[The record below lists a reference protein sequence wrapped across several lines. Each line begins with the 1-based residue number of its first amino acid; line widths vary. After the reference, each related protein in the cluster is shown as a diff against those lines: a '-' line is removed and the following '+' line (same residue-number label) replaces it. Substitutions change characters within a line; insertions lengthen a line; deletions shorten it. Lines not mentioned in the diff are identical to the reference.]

1 METKNRRSIFDCVE
15 DKAKELLKGGLSIR
29 KVYIILKD
37 QIPVKTGYTG
47 FYHYV
52 NRRNFITCDSKSFE
66 TD

>member
-15 DKAKELLKGGLSIR
+15 DKAKELLKSGLSIR

-52 NRRNFITCDSKSFE
+52 NRRNFIICDLKSFE